1 MIATKNLQ
9 ININSYNIW
18 SLPITPL
25 MVKSIKTLFMLITGH
40 TLRYNEGQLINK
52 IIVSCNDQTTNF

>member
-1 MIATKNLQ
+1 
-9 ININSYNIW
+9 
-18 SLPITPL
+18 